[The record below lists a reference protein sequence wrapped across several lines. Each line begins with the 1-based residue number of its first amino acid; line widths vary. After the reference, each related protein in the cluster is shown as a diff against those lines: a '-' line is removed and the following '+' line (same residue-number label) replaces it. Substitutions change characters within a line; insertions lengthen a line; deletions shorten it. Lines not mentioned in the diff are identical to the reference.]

1 MSMVFY
7 FEVVFKIQ
15 IWNFLNSDVVFF
27 DNMTSNEKVVNYK
40 IL

>member
-1 MSMVFY
+1 MLVAFS

-15 IWNFLNSDVVFF
+15 ILNFLNSDVAFV

-40 IL
+40 LL